1 MTIEGTLT
9 TALGALESGRSAF
22 VQDETGG
29 IGLYLDATVVSP
41 LPAGTIV
48 RLAGTLDSRFAQ
60 RVIRVD
66 EAAIE
71 TAGVTGLPTAL
82 EIATGS
88 GRRADRGI
96 ARHHRRDR
104 RRRSGA
110 LSDGL
115 GLTVDDG
122 TGPVKG
128 VIGP

>member
-41 LPAGTIV
+41 LPAGTTV

-71 TAGVTGLPTAL
+71 TTGVTGLPATL
-82 EIATGS
+82 EIATG
-88 GRRADRGI
+88 RRRRGDRRV
-96 ARHHRRDR
+96 ARDHRGDR
-104 RRRSGA
+104 RRRSGRA
-110 LSDGL
+110 E
-115 GLTVDDG
+115 
-122 TGPVKG
+122 
-128 VIGP
+128 